1 MRRASCAAHPLRP
14 ANPPTSGAMHPHA
27 IVAAGPCRSEL
38 PFAAAAARPAAGM
51 GSTPRPPPPDRS
63 SRARAR
69 RSRSTK
75 AAPTLHCLSTE
86 ARTHSSRS
94 RCTHPTPLRLE
105 ARTRAASILPR
116 YALAHALLTMPFAH
130 TRFCPRDFAAET
142 LLRGRLGDC
151 RVAHEYHALLVSRT
165 GSPGSLISRPLVHHT
180 TVTPPHPPVY
190 CTGAPS
196 WRPGRQEKAT
206 TK

>member
-1 MRRASCAAHPLRP
+1 MSFRHHPWRPGCQMRRASCAEHPLRP

-27 IVAAGPCRSEL
+27 IVAAGPCRWKCRSEL

-69 RSRSTK
+69 SSRSTK
-75 AAPTLHCLSTE
+75 AAPTLHCLSKE

-116 YALAHALLTMPFAH
+116 YALAHALLTMPLPTRDSAH
-130 TRFCPRDFAAET
+130 AILLPRLCSEDDWVT
-142 LLRGRLGDC
+142 
-151 RVAHEYHALLVSRT
+151 VSRV
-165 GSPGSLISRPLVHHT
+165 SKM
-180 TVTPPHPPVY
+180 Y
-190 CTGAPS
+190 CSSQEQGARAP
-196 WRPGRQEKAT
+196 
-206 TK
+206 